1 MFTGYRYF
9 QETVLW
15 ALNSELNPIATLFVV
30 LLPFVF
36 FLFISYKGAWSQVN
50 LTNATDHGSKFRKPS
65 LNGANGKLLE
75 LGLSWARMQ
84 WIEKKSYQFDPG
96 SLNQLKFIWNMR
108 ERIVQ
113 CLHTRLDIFLH
124 LAYEI
129 MVFWVTYSVTIFLHG
144 SAKEGFDEVRY
155 PRQHKVNQFNRRVSA
170 RVKRARRNRFFSYLG
185 TETFL
190 ICIGR
195 YLSCIE

>member
-1 MFTGYRYF
+1 
-9 QETVLW
+9 
-15 ALNSELNPIATLFVV
+15 
-30 LLPFVF
+30 
-36 FLFISYKGAWSQVN
+36 
-50 LTNATDHGSKFRKPS
+50 
-65 LNGANGKLLE
+65 
-75 LGLSWARMQ
+75 
-84 WIEKKSYQFDPG
+84 
-96 SLNQLKFIWNMR
+96 MR

-113 CLHTRLDIFLH
+113 CLHTRLDVFLH

-129 MVFWVTYSVTIFLHG
+129 MVFRVTYSVTIFLHG
-144 SAKEGFDEVRY
+144 SAKEGFDEVRC

-170 RVKRARRNRFFSYLG
+170 CVKRARGNRSFSYLG